1 MLEGHAG
8 KNIACLS
15 LSSVQNS
22 GEPVDVNCATVVF
35 FFSECLIEQ
44 SAGILNDA

>member
-8 KNIACLS
+8 KNIACVS

-22 GEPVDVNCATVVF
+22 GEPVDVNCATA
-35 FFSECLIEQ
+35 FFSVSVLSSSQ
-44 SAGILNDA
+44 LAF

>member
-8 KNIACLS
+8 KNIACVS

-22 GEPVDVNCATVVF
+22 GEPVDVNCATAF